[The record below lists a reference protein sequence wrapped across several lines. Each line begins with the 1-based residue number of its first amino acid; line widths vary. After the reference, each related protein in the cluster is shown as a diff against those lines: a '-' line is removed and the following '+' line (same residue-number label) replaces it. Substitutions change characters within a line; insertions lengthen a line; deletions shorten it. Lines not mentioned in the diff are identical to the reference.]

1 MNLNPRSAMNKL
13 KELENFIDEEEIDL
27 AFISESHEREDKK
40 LEDNIN
46 LENHVVISNIHQR
59 EGKGGRPV
67 LIVNNKKYDVQ
78 NLTNSVI
85 QVPWGVEITWALLT
99 PKLISNDSIVQ
110 KIVLGSIY
118 SKPNSR
124 KKTAMLD
131 HISETYNFLS
141 TKYGKGVYW
150 MLAGDTNDLK
160 LDQIL
165 SLSPNLKSLV
175 KKPTRLNPD
184 NILDNIISDMGKWY
198 QSPECLAPLDADTG
212 SGGKPSDH
220 LIVVMSP
227 ISEFNNKPAREV
239 RQISVRPLKQSGIDL
254 FGWWIKSQNWNEVL
268 TAIDVDKKAENFQ
281 KMLLEKCD
289 EYLPLKIRKISSDD
303 QPFWTEKLESLKRH
317 KTREYHKNRKS
328 LKWRELNKNFQQ
340 ELSKAKKQY
349 YKDMIKDL
357 KLSKVS
363 QWYSKLKRLCSYD
376 QKKSENVEI
385 ESIKHLSDKEQA
397 ELIADKFSKVS
408 QEFQPLK
415 KKI

>member
-1 MNLNPRSAMNKL
+1 MKQAINLPKVMNLNPRSCMNKL
-13 KELENFIDEEEIDL
+13 RELENFIDEEEIDL
-27 AFISESHEREDKK
+27 AFISESHDRENKK
-40 LEDNIN
+40 LEDNIY

-99 PKLISNDSIVQ
+99 PKLISNDSVVQ
-110 KIVLGSIY
+110 KIVLGAIY

-198 QSPECLAPLDADTG
+198 QSPECLAPLDADVG

-239 RQISVRPLKQSGIDL
+239 RQVSVRPLKQSGL
-254 FGWWIKSQNWNEVL
+254 WL
-268 TAIDVDKKAENFQ
+268 VDKK
-281 KMLLEKCD
+281 
-289 EYLPLKIRKISSDD
+289 S
-303 QPFWTEKLESLKRH
+303 KLE
-317 KTREYHKNRKS
+317 
-328 LKWRELNKNFQQ
+328 
-340 ELSKAKKQY
+340 
-349 YKDMIKDL
+349 
-357 KLSKVS
+357 
-363 QWYSKLKRLCSYD
+363 
-376 QKKSENVEI
+376 
-385 ESIKHLSDKEQA
+385 
-397 ELIADKFSKVS
+397 
-408 QEFQPLK
+408 
-415 KKI
+415 